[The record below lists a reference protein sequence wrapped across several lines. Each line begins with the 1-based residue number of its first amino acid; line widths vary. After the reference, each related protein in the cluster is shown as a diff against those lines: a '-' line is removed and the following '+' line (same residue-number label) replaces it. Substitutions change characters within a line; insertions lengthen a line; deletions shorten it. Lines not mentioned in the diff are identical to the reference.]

1 MIMSVTE
8 KNAITVA
15 EARKILMDKAEE
27 LDPLQ
32 RRVLEYTIRFSR
44 LDSESSKELVEEL
57 IKETKI
63 DQGLAVQIVNSMP
76 HSIPEIRTFLG
87 RQRIIAED
95 TMSKILGIIEKY
107 RIEE

>member
-1 MIMSVTE
+1 MSVVDRKE
-8 KNAITVA
+8 ITAA
-15 EARKILMDKAEE
+15 EARKMLMDRADE

-57 IKETKI
+57 MKETKI
-63 DQGLAVQIVNSMP
+63 DRALAVQIVNSMP
-76 HSIPEIRTFLG
+76 ASIPEIRTFLG

-95 TMSKILGIIEKY
+95 TMTNILRIIEKY
-107 RIEE
+107 RVDE